1 LRKSGARVDSSCLE
15 MTLNWE
21 ALPSKRSNSVSTS
34 GCGESRQTVSLE
46 AIVFV
51 ATVLEGRETQAF
63 GQGPW
68 DQMFTNCY

>member
-1 LRKSGARVDSSCLE
+1 
-15 MTLNWE
+15 
-21 ALPSKRSNSVSTS
+21 LPKRRSNSVSTK

-51 ATVLEGRETQAF
+51 ATVLEGRESRAM

-68 DQMFTNCY
+68 GQMFTNCY